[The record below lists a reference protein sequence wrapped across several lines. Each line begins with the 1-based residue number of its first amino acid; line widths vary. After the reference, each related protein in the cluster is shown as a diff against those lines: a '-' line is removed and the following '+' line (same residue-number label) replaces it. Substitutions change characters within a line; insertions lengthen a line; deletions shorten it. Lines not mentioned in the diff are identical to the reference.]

1 MTDYRPTR
9 DWARWAEDQVR
20 KQRDQK
26 PKGPPVKQTSPRL
39 WVPVGARLPV
49 DGTNRF
55 LQAKRKARIT
65 LAKIQIQDDEP

>member
-20 KQRDQK
+20 RERDQK
-26 PKGPPVKQTSPRL
+26 PKDPPRKQTSPRL
-39 WVPVGARLPV
+39 YIPVGARLPA

-55 LQAKRKARIT
+55 LKAKRKERIT
-65 LAKIQIQDDEP
+65 LPKISMQDDEP